1 MRPEEFPNQ
10 KFPTVSVA
18 IMARLVEEAAIPGL
32 SAVRFVDAARRVR
45 DQGESIAAAELASL
59 LKDFITLTNHRRDLW
74 IALGR
79 RMRLPTYGPF
89 GLAVLTSPTLRDMCR
104 LVPTIKDCALSSA
117 RFTPLRR
124 FGRLTG
130 FEMNLDGVP
139 DALREFEVYL
149 DCGATLTGLADLWRG
164 RFPLDRVELALPES
178 EAHLLTEFRGWDVRF
193 GSPVSRWIWSDEISD
208 HRLFNASEE
217 LHEFYLGECERGIV
231 ARDPAFVGQL
241 KAAMLACPRDIT
253 IERMSA
259 LLHMSRRTL
268 QRRLNETGLNFRA
281 VAQSVRAEL
290 AKDLLRE
297 TRMSIS
303 AVAFEVG
310 YADRFGFDAAFT
322 RWTGTTP
329 HAFRA
334 GH

>member
-1 MRPEEFPNQ
+1 
-10 KFPTVSVA
+10 
-18 IMARLVEEAAIPGL
+18 
-32 SAVRFVDAARRVR
+32 
-45 DQGESIAAAELASL
+45 
-59 LKDFITLTNHRRDLW
+59 
-74 IALGR
+74 
-79 RMRLPTYGPF
+79 
-89 GLAVLTSPTLRDMCR
+89 
-104 LVPTIKDCALSSA
+104 
-117 RFTPLRR
+117 
-124 FGRLTG
+124 
-130 FEMNLDGVP
+130 MNLDGVP

-149 DCGATLTGLADLWRG
+149 DCGATLSALGDLWRG
-164 RFPLDRVELALPES
+164 RFPFDRVELALPES
-178 EAHLLTEFRGWDVRF
+178 EAHLLTEFRGWNVRF
-193 GSPVSRWIWSDEISD
+193 GSPATRWIWSDEIND

-217 LHEFYLGECERGIV
+217 LHEFYLGECERGVV

-241 KAAMLACPRDIT
+241 KAAMRACPRDIT
-253 IERMSA
+253 IERLSP

-268 QRRLNETGLNFRA
+268 QRRLNETGLSFRA

-310 YADRFGFDAAFT
+310 YADRFGFDAAFK

-334 GH
+334 RH